1 MSSTS
6 SAVDRLMEEAARD
19 DRNWFQKMFVD
30 ISGKAATTQICIGA
44 TTGWITGF
52 ALVKIG
58 KMAALAIGG
67 TIVFLE
73 IANENGIVKIDW
85 GKVEKEVDK
94 VTDRVEEAVTG
105 NKKSWMDKAER
116 YVDRKIDTA
125 EDFFGRKLK
134 PRRWYTRF
142 IGDETGVKFNS
153 LHLFVMGFCGGLAI
167 GVYAS

>member
-1 MSSTS
+1 
-6 SAVDRLMEEAARD
+6 
-19 DRNWFQKMFVD
+19 MF
-30 ISGKAATTQICIGA
+30 IAFR
-44 TTGWITGF
+44 ITGF

-105 NKKSWMDKAER
+105 NKKSWMDKVR
-116 YVDRKIDTA
+116 NFKV
-125 EDFFGRKLK
+125 
-134 PRRWYTRF
+134 
-142 IGDETGVKFNS
+142 
-153 LHLFVMGFCGGLAI
+153 
-167 GVYAS
+167 

>member
-105 NKKSWMDKAER
+105 NKKSWMDKITEMS
-116 YVDRKIDTA
+116 RKNMVLA
-125 EDFFGRKLK
+125 MSFVGGVFLG
-134 PRRWYTRF
+134 
-142 IGDETGVKFNS
+142 IGSG
-153 LHLFVMGFCGGLAI
+153 
-167 GVYAS
+167 